1 MRIRDKKDLVSAFA
15 IGAFGLFVIYEASG
29 LPYLSEFGPGPGF
42 LPLWLG
48 IGLFVF
54 ALLLVLVNLLGSASM
69 AEKEPQSWTVIGR
82 ALGVWFGLIVAIAL
96 LPWLGFGLSFA
107 LLTTFLILVLE
118 GRPPLTAVSAAVA
131 LSLGFHLV
139 FALALGV
146 PLPSGP
152 WGF

>member
-1 MRIRDKKDLVSAFA
+1 
-15 IGAFGLFVIYEASG
+15 
-29 LPYLSEFGPGPGF
+29 
-42 LPLWLG
+42 
-48 IGLFVF
+48 
-54 ALLLVLVNLLGSASM
+54 
-69 AEKEPQSWTVIGR
+69 
-82 ALGVWFGLIVAIAL
+82 LIVAIAL